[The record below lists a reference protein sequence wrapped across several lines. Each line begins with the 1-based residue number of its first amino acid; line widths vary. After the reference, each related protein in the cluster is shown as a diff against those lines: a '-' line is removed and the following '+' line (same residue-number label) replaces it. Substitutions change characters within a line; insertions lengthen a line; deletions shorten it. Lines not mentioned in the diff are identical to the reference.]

1 MKIKVTQVLLELE
14 GCEMATGGNLCP
26 QCGQPLGERKPFTLR
41 LACTRALSAVYRDE
55 QNVSGDEKFERGV
68 LAMKIYNEDTVE
80 LKAEEIAMVKKLVA
94 KMYGP
99 IVILQVHNLLEGKP
113 AFGEKK

>member
-1 MKIKVTQVLLELE
+1 MKIKVTQVLRELE
-14 GCEMATGGNLCP
+14 GSEMVTGGSLCI

-41 LACTRALSAVYRDE
+41 FACTRALSAVYRDE
-55 QNVSGDEKFERGV
+55 QGVSGDKKFERGV
-68 LAMKIYNEDTVE
+68 LALKIHNDDTVD

-113 AFGEKK
+113 AFGGKK